1 MELTGSRPVSWIGT
15 TQPTSC
21 SGSISSPASAFPLV
35 PGMGAHN
42 GPERRPPQNQGHVP
56 ACEKVAL
63 PLLKDSQEPCQ
74 F

>member
-15 TQPTSC
+15 H
-21 SGSISSPASAFPLV
+21 SPPAAVAAFLAQLLLFLWCQEWGLTMGQRDDHLETKDTAPLV
-35 PGMGAHN
+35 
-42 GPERRPPQNQGHVP
+42 R
-56 ACEKVAL
+56 KVAL